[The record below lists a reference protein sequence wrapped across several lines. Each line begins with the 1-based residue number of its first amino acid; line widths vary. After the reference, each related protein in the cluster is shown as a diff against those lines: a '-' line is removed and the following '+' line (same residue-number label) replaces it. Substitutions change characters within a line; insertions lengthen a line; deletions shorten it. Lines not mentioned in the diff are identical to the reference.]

1 MKITLIN
8 LILKIWFKTIKIELP
23 KEALPTP
30 TVFGVWHQD
39 LFAAAVG
46 FRHLDLCCLISKSN
60 DGDILSK
67 VLDTP
72 NMTIVRG
79 SSSRGMLSVRSLI
92 KVVRSEPYKS
102 IIHALDGPRGPA
114 LQAKPGFE
122 WLKKQTGHSLVI
134 LEFQYSS
141 CKRLSSWDKMIVPL
155 PFSTIKVSKTHSLFP
170 L

>member
-1 MKITLIN
+1 MKLLLIN
-8 LILKIWFKTIKIELP
+8 LILKIWFKTIKVDLT
-23 KEALPTP
+23 KEPLTTP
-30 TVFGVWHQD
+30 IVLGVWHQD

-46 FRHLDLCCLISKSN
+46 YRHLDLCCLISKSN

-79 SSSRGMLSVRSLI
+79 SSSRGTLSIRNLI
-92 KVVRSEPYKS
+92 KVIRSMPSKS

-114 LQAKPGFE
+114 LQAKDGFE
-122 WLKKQTGHSLVI
+122 WLNKQTGYVTVI
-134 LEFQYSS
+134 LEFEYSNFR
-141 CKRLSSWDKMIVPL
+141 RLSTWDKMIVPL
-155 PFSTIKVSKTHSLFP
+155 PFSTIKVSQKHL